1 MIKYKSGYKYQLV
14 EDYTIQT
21 KIIPSKNIKTD
32 YLELSKDG
40 LLVIKKGYCW
50 DGASGYPDLKTIIR
64 GSLIHDSFFQLLRF
78 NLIEKR
84 YKKEADNLLYKCCL
98 KDGMYKWNAKLVL
111 WGVQKF
117 GKRSTLA
124 KNKKK
129 IHTAP

>member
-50 DGASGYPDLKTIIR
+50 DGASGYPDLKTIMR
-64 GSLIHDSFFQLLRF
+64 GSLIHDSIYQMLRL

-84 YKKEADNLLYKCCL
+84 I
-98 KDGMYKWNAKLVL
+98 
-111 WGVQKF
+111 
-117 GKRSTLA
+117 KRKYTHHHKAQLRAFSIGSTNTSIYFSNSFSNSPITPQVAVSISIL
-124 KNKKK
+124 
-129 IHTAP
+129 PFL